1 MVNTKTTRGL
11 DDEDYATLIRV
22 HRAISGR
29 LDPKKNPDDAAF
41 LQRYPDMEKACPVE
55 KGGVWF
61 F

>member
-41 LQRYPDMEKACPVE
+41 LQRYPIWKKLVLLRKE
-55 KGGVWF
+55 GYGF
-61 F
+61 